1 MPSRQDRL
9 TLVAFADPNMF
20 YNGDPQAQRRPDRFG
35 IANFI
40 AHAKLAES
48 AGFDAIFKPDFL
60 GLDTLKSELRPRAGF
75 EPLTLL
81 SALSQHTRRLGLIV
95 TESTSFTEPYNV
107 ARYFTSLDNLSG
119 GRASWNVVTSYYG
132 EENFGDGKLLPL
144 AERYRKA
151 DEFMQVAYRL
161 WDGWKQGSVSWSPEA
176 GHRFDGDL
184 VEETDFAGEYFRVK
198 QALDIPPG
206 PQGRPL
212 IVQAGASEEG
222 LDFAARH
229 AEIVFA
235 ATPDLETAIP
245 FYQDLKRRVVEQGR
259 DPAALRILPGLN
271 IFVAPTAAEAEAI
284 YQSQFTDRNL
294 LKYRDKVV
302 REAPLFRLEGLE
314 LDAPI
319 PASAIPSEEELQRV
333 ERRRSRG
340 LLLRR
345 YFTRPGA
352 TLRGVLSQVFEFG
365 HLTLI
370 GTPESVAAEIAAWF
384 ESQAADGFV
393 LKGGNSFAAVATQVL
408 PLLERRGILRRPAEG
423 LTFRQALFDHA
434 ERRET
439 VSA

>member
-1 MPSRQDRL
+1 MPRQDRI

-20 YNGDPQAQRRPDRFG
+20 HSGNPAAQRHPDRFG
-35 IANFI
+35 IAGFA
-40 AHAKLAES
+40 AHAKLAER

-60 GLDTLKSELRPRAGF
+60 GLDQVKSEMRPRAGF

-81 SALSQHTRRLGLIV
+81 AALSQHTSRLGLIV

-151 DEFMQVAYRL
+151 DEYMQVSYRL
-161 WDGWKQGSVSWSPEA
+161 WDGWKAGSVSWSEA

-184 VEETDFAGEYFRVK
+184 VENADFAGEYFRVK

-206 PQGRPL
+206 PQGRPV

-235 ATPDLETAIP
+235 ATPDLDTAIP
-245 FYQDLKRRVVEQGR
+245 FYRDLKRRVAEHGR
-259 DPAALRILPGLN
+259 DPSTLRILPGLN
-271 IFVAPTAAEAEAI
+271 IFVAGTAAEAEAI
-284 YQSQFTDRNL
+284 YQSQFTDKAL

-302 REAPLFRLEGLE
+302 REAPLFRLDGLD

-319 PASAIPSEEELQRV
+319 PASAIPSEEELNQV

-345 YFTRPGA
+345 YFARPGA

-370 GTPESVAAEIAAWF
+370 GTPDSIADELADWF
-384 ESQAADGFV
+384 ERHAADGFV

-408 PLLERRGILRRPAEG
+408 PLLERRGILRRPAAG
-423 LTFRQALFDHA
+423 LTFRQALFDNVD
-434 ERRET
+434 RRQPAT
-439 VSA
+439 A

>member
-1 MPSRQDRL
+1 MTARTDRL

-20 YNGDPQAQRRPDRFG
+20 HSGDPAAQRRRDRFD
-35 IANFI
+35 IARFVE
-40 AHAKLAES
+40 HARLAEI

-60 GLDTLKSELRPRAGF
+60 GLDQLKSDLRPRAGF

-81 SALSQHTRRLGLIV
+81 AALSQHTRRLGLIV
-95 TESTSFTEPYNV
+95 TESTSYTEPYNV
-107 ARYFTSLDNLSG
+107 ARYFTSLDNLSA

-151 DEFMQVAYRL
+151 DEYMEVSYRL
-161 WDGWKQGSVSWSPEA
+161 WDGWKAGSVSWSEA

-184 VEETDFAGEYFRVK
+184 VEETDFAGDYFHVK

-206 PQGRPL
+206 PQGRPV

-235 ATPDLETAIP
+235 ATPDLDTAIP
-245 FYQDLKRRVVEQGR
+245 FHAELKRRVAAQGR
-259 DPAALRILPGLN
+259 DPARLRILPGLN
-271 IFVAPTAAEAEAI
+271 LFVAPTAAQAEAI
-284 YQSQFTDRNL
+284 YRSQFTDRNL
-294 LKYRDKVV
+294 LKYRDKIV
-302 REAPLFRLEGLE
+302 REAPLFLLDGLD

-319 PASAIPSEEELQRV
+319 PPDRIPSEAALNQV

-345 YFTRPGA
+345 YFTQPGV
-352 TLRGVLSQVFEFG
+352 TLRSVLSKVFEFG

-370 GTPESVAAEIAAWF
+370 GTPASLADEIAHWF
-384 ESQAADGFV
+384 ESRAADGFV
-393 LKGGNSFAAVATQVL
+393 LKGGNSFAAVATEVL
-408 PLLERRGILRRPAEG
+408 PILEEKGILRRPAGEG
-423 LTFRQALFDHA
+423 LTFREALFDPAEAPIHA
-434 ERRET
+434 
-439 VSA
+439 

>member
-1 MPSRQDRL
+1 MSARQDRI

-20 YNGDPQAQRRPDRFG
+20 YAGNPAGQRRQDRFG
-35 IANFI
+35 LANFI

-48 AGFDAIFKPDFL
+48 AGFDAIFKPDFI
-60 GLDTLKSELRPRAGF
+60 GLDTLKSDIRPRAGY

-107 ARYFTSLDNLSG
+107 ARWFTSLDNISG
-119 GRASWNVVTSYYG
+119 GRSSWNVVTSYYG

-151 DEFMQVAYRL
+151 DEFLDVTYAL
-161 WDGWKQGSVSWSPEA
+161 WEGWKEGSVSYGEK

-184 VEETDFAGEYFRVK
+184 VQETNFAGEYFRVQ

-206 PQGRPL
+206 PQRRPV
-212 IVQAGASEEG
+212 IVQAGSSEEG

-235 ATPDLETAIP
+235 ATPDLETAVP
-245 FYQDLKRRVVEQGR
+245 FYRDLKRRVAAQGR
-259 DPAALRILPGLN
+259 DPSALRILPGLN
-271 IFVAPTAAEAEAI
+271 LFVAPTAAEAEAI
-284 YQSQFTDRNL
+284 YLSQFTDANL

-302 REAPLFRLEGLE
+302 REAPLFRLDGLD
-314 LDAPI
+314 LDEAI
-319 PASAIPSEEELQRV
+319 PASAIPSEEALQQV

-352 TLRGVLSQVFEFG
+352 TLRKVLTEVYEFG
-365 HLTLI
+365 HLVLI
-370 GTPESVAAEIAAWF
+370 GTPGTLAAEIAAWF
-384 ESQAADGFV
+384 EGQAADGFV
-393 LKGGNSFAAVATQVL
+393 LKGGNSFAAVAEEVL
-408 PLLERRGILRRPAEG
+408 PILREKGLLRPPSGEG
-423 LTFRQALFDHA
+423 LTFRQALFGA
-434 ERRET
+434 EG
-439 VSA
+439 